1 MRKLVILFSAVLLFL
16 SFSETKALD
25 TFWFNWYATSSVGQL
40 MPNESGTL
48 NVRVYIQQGATTVY
62 QEVHT
67 GISTDQFAIFS
78 INVGAGTPEGGPWNF
93 GTIAVT
99 AATRIRAD
107 VQKSPAAYIT
117 QMTAGL
123 TSVQVNNTILPG
135 NINLAQ
141 NKILIGNAAGDAEA
155 QPVGGD
161 MTGTNTGS
169 AASLTI
175 NNNAVTSSK
184 IASNAV
190 TTAKI
195 MDVNVT
201 YAKFQNATNPGRILV
216 SNGAG
221 NTWVEATPSSLET
234 DPVWTLAE
242 PNYGNLAQGETISGD
257 WVNTA
262 NPWADNE
269 VANNLTITGG
279 TITNTPISGSTGS
292 FSTLA
297 ASSTVTFSGL
307 TAGNYPEALVVD
319 NTGVVYKSPNQGSYT
334 NIVDKNANYSATS
347 ADGTIL
353 VDCTAGSRIITLP
366 AAATNKG
373 LKISIKKVDAS
384 GNSMVVNSAGGNIDG
399 VASKTTIVPNQG
411 YIFQSNGTNW
421 YVVGIF

>member
-1 MRKLVILFSAVLLFL
+1 
-16 SFSETKALD
+16 
-25 TFWFNWYATSSVGQL
+25 
-40 MPNESGTL
+40 
-48 NVRVYIQQGATTVY
+48 
-62 QEVHT
+62 
-67 GISTDQFAIFS
+67 
-78 INVGAGTPEGGPWNF
+78 
-93 GTIAVT
+93 
-99 AATRIRAD
+99 
-107 VQKSPAAYIT
+107 
-117 QMTAGL
+117 
-123 TSVQVNNTILPG
+123 
-135 NINLAQ
+135 
-141 NKILIGNAAGDAEA
+141 
-155 QPVGGD
+155 
-161 MTGTNTGS
+161 
-169 AASLTI
+169 
-175 NNNAVTSSK
+175 
-184 IASNAV
+184 
-190 TTAKI
+190 

-201 YAKFQNATNPGRILV
+201 YAKFQNAANPGRILV

-221 NTWVEATPSSLET
+221 NSWVEATPSSLET
-234 DPVWTLAE
+234 DPVWTAAE
-242 PNYGNLAQGETISGD
+242 PNYGNLSQGETISGD

-307 TAGNYPEALVVD
+307 TAGSYPEALVVD
-319 NTGVVYKSPNQGSYT
+319 NTGVVYKSTNQGSYT

-353 VDCTAGSRIITLP
+353 VDCAGGSRTITLP

-384 GNSMVVNSAGGNIDG
+384 GNSMIVNSAGGNIDG
-399 VASKTTIVPNQG
+399 VASKSTIVPNQG